1 MFTLFGIILLIFILI
16 IMSKRGLYQ
25 TIIVIYLRKMNIL
38 NLGSSGFSKRD
49 AVLIKLLTTV
59 LLWIRFFDLLK
70 KPEEF
75 NI

>member
-1 MFTLFGIILLIFILI
+1 
-16 IMSKRGLYQ
+16 MSKRGLYQ